1 MEQRGQTSYY
11 MSRHM
16 QRTTVRLED
25 RLLEQAKRV
34 AEQRGETLTALI
46 DEGLRIVVANS
57 QKPRRRRHVK
67 IPVSTRGGGLLPGID
82 LNNSAALL
90 DLMDEPD

>member
-1 MEQRGQTSYY
+1 

-16 QRTTVRLED
+16 ERTTVRLND
-25 RLLEQAKRV
+25 GLLEQAKRV

-46 DEGLRIVVANS
+46 EEGLRIVVAQA
-57 QKPRRRRHVK
+57 QKPQRRRRVK
-67 IPVSTRGGGLLPGID
+67 IPVSTCGGGLRPGID

-90 DLMDEPD
+90 DLMERRD